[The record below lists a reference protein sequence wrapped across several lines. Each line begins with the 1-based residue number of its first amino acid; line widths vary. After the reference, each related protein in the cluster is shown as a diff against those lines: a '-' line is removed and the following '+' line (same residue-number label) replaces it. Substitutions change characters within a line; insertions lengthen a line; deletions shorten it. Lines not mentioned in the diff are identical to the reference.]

1 VCRLLPY
8 REELEWPEKAWRRF
22 EREIY
27 PFVEGRP
34 NPEDLLKEQEE
45 EMKANPTKPLQRM
58 VVMMGVPG
66 SGNPL
71 LVVDAV
77 VSVARCLTS
86 LSLSLSLSCSVLVNT
101 SGKSTLAK
109 RLIDAYPEFVRVNQ
123 DEMKTRRRC
132 EAEAEIGLRRGKS
145 VLVDRCNFDF
155 QQRVTWIKLGTY
167 IFSSLSL
174 SLSRLPR

>member
-86 LSLSLSLSCSVLVNT
+86 LSLSLLLCL
-101 SGKSTLAK
+101 GEHIRQEHAGQAL
-109 RLIDAYPEFVRVNQ
+109 
-123 DEMKTRRRC
+123 
-132 EAEAEIGLRRGKS
+132 
-145 VLVDRCNFDF
+145 DR
-155 QQRVTWIKLGTY
+155 
-167 IFSSLSL
+167 
-174 SLSRLPR
+174 RLPRVRSGQPGRNEDQEEM